1 MSAPI
6 DALTQTTDAQ
16 PLPVLGR
23 DVTVPLVTGGEVTYA
38 ALDYAASAPALQR
51 VWDDVAAYAP
61 YYGSVHR
68 GAGYLSQLSTD
79 LFENSRRAVAEF
91 LGCREDDQVV
101 FTRSTT
107 DSLNLLAAVLPAGCE
122 VFVFETEHHAS
133 LLPWR
138 DARVSYLNAPRTP
151 GEAVATLERALAARD
166 LKGPALVCVT
176 GASNV
181 TGELWP
187 VRELAAVAH
196 AHGAR
201 VVLDAAQLAPHHP
214 VDIAELDVDW
224 VAFSGHKLYAPFGSG
239 VLAGRADWLRDSE
252 PYLAGGGASRK
263 VARRSDGG
271 VDVEWHTTAARHEAG
286 SPNVI
291 GVYAIA
297 SACKALTEAGFDRL
311 VAREREL
318 VARVREG
325 LAEVPEVRVLSLFG
339 DDAPRVG
346 VISFVVDGWNSSHF
360 AAALSAEYGIGVRD
374 GLFCAHPLVR
384 TLLGG
389 DAGDPGSAARL
400 TPVPARGRSTR
411 SGSASGP
418 VRRTSTSSGSPG
430 PSGNSSGTAPAG
442 TTAPRTAVA
451 SPTAADARR
460 SGVEADRER
469 RFQVVLG
476 VGTER
481 HVRVRGLDARDLAD
495 AARDDVRQVVVPGD
509 PHHGDQIVG
518 AGDGEDLADAFQ
530 RRDGLG
536 DLGDPVD
543 AGLDEHD
550 RGDHG

>member
-1 MSAPI
+1 MSAFTAAADQSI
-6 DALTQTTDAQ
+6 CT
-16 PLPVLGR
+16 PLPVLGK

-79 LFENSRRAVAEF
+79 LFESSRVTVAEF
-91 LGCREDDQVV
+91 LGCRIEGDQVI

-107 DSLNLLAAVLPAGCE
+107 DSLNLLAAALPADCQ

-138 DARVSYLNAPRTP
+138 DARVTYLNAPRTP
-151 GEAVATLERALAARD
+151 AQAVATLERALADRD
-166 LKGPALVCVT
+166 PYGPALVCVT

-187 VRELAAVAH
+187 VKELAAAAH

-201 VVLDAAQLAPHHP
+201 IVLDAAQLAPHHP

-239 VLAGRADWLRDSE
+239 VLAGRSDWLRDAE

-263 VARRSDGG
+263 VARRTDGG

-291 GVYAIA
+291 GVYSIA
-297 SACKALTEAGFDRL
+297 SACKALTEAGFDGL
-311 VAREREL
+311 VAREQQL
-318 VARVREG
+318 VSTVRAG
-325 LAEVPEVRVLSLFG
+325 LAEVPEVKVLSLFG

-346 VISFVVDGWNSSHF
+346 VISFVVEGWNSSHF

-384 TLLGG
+384 TLLGSDPQDIG
-389 DAGDPGSAARL
+389 ECGAPEAEPGETSLNAIRVSFGAG
-400 TPVPARGRSTR
+400 TPDEHIERFVRAVKELVSEGAQWKYRTEDGRCVPDR
-411 SGSASGP
+411 
-418 VRRTSTSSGSPG
+418 
-430 PSGNSSGTAPAG
+430 GTA
-442 TTAPRTAVA
+442 
-451 SPTAADARR
+451 
-460 SGVEADRER
+460 
-469 RFQVVLG
+469 QV
-476 VGTER
+476 
-481 HVRVRGLDARDLAD
+481 
-495 AARDDVRQVVVPGD
+495 
-509 PHHGDQIVG
+509 
-518 AGDGEDLADAFQ
+518 
-530 RRDGLG
+530 
-536 DLGDPVD
+536 
-543 AGLDEHD
+543 
-550 RGDHG
+550 

>member
-1 MSAPI
+1 MSVITA
-6 DALTQTTDAQ
+6 AAAQ
-16 PLPVLGR
+16 SLCAPLPVLGR

-79 LFENSRRAVAEF
+79 LFENARKTVAGF
-91 LGCREDDQVV
+91 LDCRPDDQLI

-107 DSLNLLAAVLPAGCE
+107 DSLNLLAAALPADCH

-133 LLPWR
+133 LLPWK
-138 DARVSYLNAPRTP
+138 DARVTYLDAPRTP
-151 GEAVATLERALAARD
+151 RQAVETLERALADRSVSD
-166 LKGPALVCVT
+166 KEGHGPALVCVT

-187 VRELAAVAH
+187 VRELAAAAH

-201 VVLDAAQLAPHHP
+201 IVLDAAQLAPHHP
-214 VDIAELDVDW
+214 VSVRDLDVDW

-239 VLAGRADWLRDSE
+239 VLAGRADWLQAAE

-263 VARRSDGG
+263 VTRREDGG
-271 VDVEWHTTAARHEAG
+271 VAVEWHESAARHEAG

-291 GVYAIA
+291 GAYSIA
-297 SACKALTEAGFDRL
+297 SACKALTEAGFDTL
-311 VAREREL
+311 VARERHLIEK
-318 VARVREG
+318 VRAG

-384 TLLGG
+384 TLLGTDPQTQG
-389 DAGDPGSAARL
+389 ECGAPEAAPGEKSLNAIRVSFGAG
-400 TPVPARGRSTR
+400 TPDEHVERFVTAVRELVTDGAKWSYRTEDGRCVPAVS
-411 SGSASGP
+411 
-418 VRRTSTSSGSPG
+418 
-430 PSGNSSGTAPAG
+430 
-442 TTAPRTAVA
+442 
-451 SPTAADARR
+451 
-460 SGVEADRER
+460 
-469 RFQVVLG
+469 
-476 VGTER
+476 
-481 HVRVRGLDARDLAD
+481 
-495 AARDDVRQVVVPGD
+495 
-509 PHHGDQIVG
+509 
-518 AGDGEDLADAFQ
+518 
-530 RRDGLG
+530 
-536 DLGDPVD
+536 
-543 AGLDEHD
+543 
-550 RGDHG
+550 

>member
-1 MSAPI
+1 MSACPN
-6 DALTQTTDAQ
+6 AAATTASAVSVETGESADPCCAA

-23 DVTVPLVTGGEVTYA
+23 DVTVPLVTGGEVSYA

-79 LFENSRRAVAEF
+79 LFENSRATVAEF
-91 LGCREDDQVV
+91 LDCRPGDQVV

-107 DSLNLLAAVLPAGCE
+107 DSLNLLAQVIPADCQ

-138 DARVSYLNAPRTP
+138 DARVTYLNAPRTP
-151 GEAVATLERALAARD
+151 RQAVETLERALADRD
-166 LKGPALVCVT
+166 PYGPALVCVT

-187 VRELAAVAH
+187 VRELAAAAH

-201 VVLDAAQLAPHHP
+201 IVLDAAQLAPHHP
-214 VDIAELDVDW
+214 VSVSELDVDW

-239 VLAGRADWLRDSE
+239 VLAGRADWLQESE
-252 PYLAGGGASRK
+252 PYLAGGGASRT
-263 VARRSDGG
+263 VARRADGG

-291 GVYAIA
+291 GVYSIA

-311 VAREREL
+311 VAREQHL
-318 VARVREG
+318 IAKVREG

-384 TLLGG
+384 TLLGS
-389 DAGDPGSAARL
+389 DPQDPGECGAPEAA
-400 TPVPARGRSTR
+400 PGERSLNAIR
-411 SGSASGP
+411 VSFG
-418 VRRTSTSSGSPG
+418 
-430 PSGNSSGTAPAG
+430 AG
-442 TTAPRTAVA
+442 TP
-451 SPTAADARR
+451 DEH
-460 SGVEADRER
+460 VE
-469 RFQVVLG
+469 RF
-476 VGTER
+476 
-481 HVRVRGLDARDLAD
+481 
-495 AARDDVRQVVVPGD
+495 
-509 PHHGDQIVG
+509 VG
-518 AGDGEDLADAFQ
+518 AVKQLVREGAQWKYRTEDG
-530 RRDGLG
+530 RCV
-536 DLGDPVD
+536 P
-543 AGLDEHD
+543 D
-550 RGDHG
+550 RG

>member
-1 MSAPI
+1 MSVSAVPAVPAVAADPSVCAPL
-6 DALTQTTDAQ
+6 A
-16 PLPVLGR
+16 VLGR

-79 LFENSRRAVAEF
+79 LFENSRTTVAEF
-91 LGCREDDQVV
+91 LDCREDDQVV

-107 DSLNLLAAVLPAGCE
+107 DSLNLLAAALPAGCE

-138 DARVSYLNAPRTP
+138 DARVTYLDAPRTP
-151 GEAVATLERALAARD
+151 DEAVHTLERALADRD
-166 LKGPALVCVT
+166 PYGPALVCVT

-187 VRELAAVAH
+187 VRELAAAAH

-201 VVLDAAQLAPHHP
+201 IVLDAAQLAPHHP
-214 VDIAELDVDW
+214 VSVRELDVDW

-239 VLAGRADWLRDSE
+239 VLAGRSDWLREAE

-263 VARRSDGG
+263 VARRPKEAGGG
-271 VDVEWHTTAARHEAG
+271 VDVEWHDTAARHEAG

-291 GVYAIA
+291 GVYSIA
-297 SACKALTEAGFDRL
+297 AACKALTEAGFDEL
-311 VAREREL
+311 VARERYL
-318 VARVREG
+318 IRKVREG
-325 LAEVPEVRVLSLFG
+325 LAEVPAVRVLSLFG

-389 DAGDPGSAARL
+389 ETDEPGECGAPEAAPGEKSLNAIRVSFGAGTPDEHVERFVRAVKELVADGARWNYRTEDGRCVPDTSAA
-400 TPVPARGRSTR
+400 A
-411 SGSASGP
+411 
-418 VRRTSTSSGSPG
+418 
-430 PSGNSSGTAPAG
+430 
-442 TTAPRTAVA
+442 
-451 SPTAADARR
+451 
-460 SGVEADRER
+460 
-469 RFQVVLG
+469 
-476 VGTER
+476 
-481 HVRVRGLDARDLAD
+481 
-495 AARDDVRQVVVPGD
+495 
-509 PHHGDQIVG
+509 
-518 AGDGEDLADAFQ
+518 
-530 RRDGLG
+530 
-536 DLGDPVD
+536 
-543 AGLDEHD
+543 
-550 RGDHG
+550 

>member
-1 MSAPI
+1 MSVFTAAADQSI
-6 DALTQTTDAQ
+6 CA
-16 PLPVLGR
+16 PLPVLGK

-79 LFENSRRAVAEF
+79 LFESSRVTVAEF
-91 LGCREDDQVV
+91 LGCREGDQVI

-107 DSLNLLAAVLPAGCE
+107 DSLNLLAAAVPADCQ

-138 DARVSYLNAPRTP
+138 DARVTYLNAPRTP
-151 GEAVATLERALAARD
+151 AQAVATLERALADRD
-166 LKGPALVCVT
+166 PYGPALVCVT

-187 VRELAAVAH
+187 VKELAAAAH

-201 VVLDAAQLAPHHP
+201 IVLDAAQLAPHHP

-239 VLAGRADWLRDSE
+239 VLAGRSDWLRDAE

-263 VARRSDGG
+263 VARRTGGG

-291 GVYAIA
+291 GVYSIA
-297 SACKALTEAGFDRL
+297 SACKALTEAGFDSL
-311 VAREREL
+311 VAREQQL
-318 VARVREG
+318 VSEVRAG
-325 LAEVPEVRVLSLFG
+325 LAEVSEVKVLSLFG

-346 VISFVVDGWNSSHF
+346 VISFVVEGWNSSHF

-384 TLLGG
+384 TLLGSDPQDVG
-389 DAGDPGSAARL
+389 ECGAPEAEPGEKSLNAIRVSFGAG
-400 TPVPARGRSTR
+400 TPDEHVERFVRAVKELVSEGAQWKYRTEDGRCVPDR
-411 SGSASGP
+411 
-418 VRRTSTSSGSPG
+418 
-430 PSGNSSGTAPAG
+430 GTA
-442 TTAPRTAVA
+442 
-451 SPTAADARR
+451 
-460 SGVEADRER
+460 
-469 RFQVVLG
+469 Q
-476 VGTER
+476 
-481 HVRVRGLDARDLAD
+481 H
-495 AARDDVRQVVVPGD
+495 
-509 PHHGDQIVG
+509 
-518 AGDGEDLADAFQ
+518 
-530 RRDGLG
+530 
-536 DLGDPVD
+536 
-543 AGLDEHD
+543 
-550 RGDHG
+550 

>member
-1 MSAPI
+1 MSARP
-6 DALTQTTDAQ
+6 AATASVTAPRTDESADPCCAA

-79 LFENSRRAVAEF
+79 LFENSRATVAEF
-91 LGCREDDQVV
+91 LDCRPGDQVV

-107 DSLNLLAAVLPAGCE
+107 DSLNLLARVLPADCQ

-138 DARVSYLNAPRTP
+138 DARVTYLNAPRTP
-151 GEAVATLERALAARD
+151 QQAVETLERALADRD
-166 LKGPALVCVT
+166 PYGPALVCVT

-187 VRELAAVAH
+187 VKELAAAAH

-201 VVLDAAQLAPHHP
+201 IVLDAAQLAPHHP
-214 VDIAELDVDW
+214 VSVRELDVDW
-224 VAFSGHKLYAPFGSG
+224 IAFSGHKLYAPFGSG
-239 VLAGRADWLRDSE
+239 VLAGRADWFQDSE
-252 PYLAGGGASRK
+252 PYLAGGGASKK

-291 GVYAIA
+291 GVYSIA
-297 SACKALTEAGFDRL
+297 SACKALTEAGFDSL
-311 VAREREL
+311 VERERQL
-318 VARVREG
+318 IAKVREG
-325 LAEVPEVRVLSLFG
+325 LATVPEVRVLSLFG

-346 VISFVVDGWNSSHF
+346 VISFVVEGWNSSHF

-384 TLLGG
+384 TLLGS
-389 DAGDPGSAARL
+389 DPQDPGECGAPEAEPGERSLNAIRVSFGAG
-400 TPVPARGRSTR
+400 TPDEHVSRFVGAVRELVTEGAKWQYRTEAGRCVPA
-411 SGSASGP
+411 
-418 VRRTSTSSGSPG
+418 V
-430 PSGNSSGTAPAG
+430 
-442 TTAPRTAVA
+442 
-451 SPTAADARR
+451 
-460 SGVEADRER
+460 
-469 RFQVVLG
+469 
-476 VGTER
+476 
-481 HVRVRGLDARDLAD
+481 
-495 AARDDVRQVVVPGD
+495 
-509 PHHGDQIVG
+509 
-518 AGDGEDLADAFQ
+518 
-530 RRDGLG
+530 
-536 DLGDPVD
+536 
-543 AGLDEHD
+543 
-550 RGDHG
+550 

>member
-1 MSAPI
+1 MSVRLRTTATPASACVPACDCNAAPAGTGAPACACVCVSTGTGAPACACAGACVPACAGTGSAEPARTAAADTAAG
-6 DALTQTTDAQ
+6 DAPCCGA

-79 LFENSRRAVAEF
+79 LFESSRATVHAF
-91 LGCREDDQVV
+91 LDCREDDQVV

-107 DSLNLLAAVLPAGCE
+107 DSLNLLAGALPGGCE

-133 LLPWR
+133 LLPWT
-138 DARVSYLNAPRTP
+138 DARVTYLDAPRTP
-151 GEAVATLERALAARD
+151 QQAVRALESALSGRD
-166 LKGPALVCVT
+166 LGAPALVCVT

-187 VRELAAVAH
+187 VRELAAVSH

-201 VVLDAAQLAPHHP
+201 IVLDAAQLAPHHP
-214 VDIAELDVDW
+214 VSVRKLGVDW

-239 VLAGRADWLRDSE
+239 VLAGRADWLRDAE

-263 VARRSDGG
+263 VSRRAGGG

-297 SACKALTEAGFDRL
+297 SACRALTEAGFDAL
-311 VAREREL
+311 VDRERHL
-318 VARVREG
+318 VEKVLAG
-325 LAEVPEVRVLSLFG
+325 LAEVPGVRVLSLFG
-339 DDAPRVG
+339 GGTPSASGGRTPARVG
-346 VISFVVDGWNSSHF
+346 VVSFVVEGWNSSHL

-389 DAGDPGSAARL
+389 DPQQPGECGAPEGERGERGETGVRPAEGAGAPLNAIRVSFGAGTPDEHVERFVRAVGELVRDGARWSYR
-400 TPVPARGRSTR
+400 TEDGRCVPA
-411 SGSASGP
+411 
-418 VRRTSTSSGSPG
+418 V
-430 PSGNSSGTAPAG
+430 
-442 TTAPRTAVA
+442 
-451 SPTAADARR
+451 
-460 SGVEADRER
+460 
-469 RFQVVLG
+469 
-476 VGTER
+476 
-481 HVRVRGLDARDLAD
+481 
-495 AARDDVRQVVVPGD
+495 
-509 PHHGDQIVG
+509 
-518 AGDGEDLADAFQ
+518 
-530 RRDGLG
+530 
-536 DLGDPVD
+536 
-543 AGLDEHD
+543 
-550 RGDHG
+550 

>member
-1 MSAPI
+1 MSATAVTPASTTSA
-6 DALTQTTDAQ
+6 DAPA

-79 LFENSRRAVAEF
+79 LFENARRTVGEF
-91 LGCREDDQVV
+91 LDCRADDQVV

-107 DSLNLLAAVLPAGCE
+107 DSLNLLAAALPAGCE

-138 DARVSYLNAPRTP
+138 DARVTCLDAPRTP
-151 GEAVATLERALAARD
+151 GDAVDTLERALAARD
-166 LKGPALVCVT
+166 IHAPALVCVT

-187 VRELAAVAH
+187 VRELAAAAH

-214 VDIAELDVDW
+214 VSVQDLDVDW

-239 VLAGRADWLRDSE
+239 VLAGRADWLTAAE
-252 PYLAGGGASRK
+252 PYLAGGGASRR
-263 VARRSDGG
+263 VTRRADGG
-271 VDVEWHTTAARHEAG
+271 VDVEWHEGAARHEAG

-291 GVYAIA
+291 GAHAVA
-297 SACKALTEAGFDRL
+297 SACKALTEAGWDTL
-311 VAREREL
+311 VAREIHL
-318 VARVREG
+318 IDRVRAG
-325 LAEVPEVRVLSLFG
+325 LADVPEVRILSLFG
-339 DDAPRVG
+339 DAAPRVG
-346 VISFVVDGWNSSHF
+346 VLSFVVEGWNSSHF

-389 DAGDPGSAARL
+389 DPESQGECGAPEAAPGEKSLNAIRVSFGAG
-400 TPVPARGRSTR
+400 TPDEHVDRFVLAVRELVREGAKWEYRTQDGRCVPA
-411 SGSASGP
+411 
-418 VRRTSTSSGSPG
+418 V
-430 PSGNSSGTAPAG
+430 
-442 TTAPRTAVA
+442 
-451 SPTAADARR
+451 
-460 SGVEADRER
+460 
-469 RFQVVLG
+469 
-476 VGTER
+476 
-481 HVRVRGLDARDLAD
+481 
-495 AARDDVRQVVVPGD
+495 
-509 PHHGDQIVG
+509 
-518 AGDGEDLADAFQ
+518 
-530 RRDGLG
+530 
-536 DLGDPVD
+536 
-543 AGLDEHD
+543 
-550 RGDHG
+550 

>member
-1 MSAPI
+1 MSVALNAATTAAA
-6 DALTQTTDAQ
+6 DATVDPACAE
-16 PLPVLGR
+16 PLAVLGR

-79 LFENSRRAVAEF
+79 LFEQSRVTVAEF
-91 LGCREDDQVV
+91 LGCRPSDQVI

-107 DSLNLLAAVLPAGCE
+107 DSLNLLAAVIPTDCQ

-133 LLPWR
+133 LLPWTN
-138 DARVSYLNAPRTP
+138 AQVTYLNAPRTP
-151 GEAVATLERALAARD
+151 DEAVATLERALADRD
-166 LKGPALVCVT
+166 PYGPALVCVT

-187 VRELAAVAH
+187 VKELAAAAH

-201 VVLDAAQLAPHHP
+201 IVLDAAQLAPHHP
-214 VDIAELDVDW
+214 VSVQDLDVDW

-239 VLAGRADWLRDSE
+239 VLAGRADWLQEAE

-263 VARRSDGG
+263 VARREDGG

-291 GVYAIA
+291 GVYSIA
-297 SACKALTEAGFDRL
+297 SACKALNEAGFENL
-311 VAREREL
+311 VARERQL
-318 VARVREG
+318 IAKVREG
-325 LAEVPEVRVLSLFG
+325 LAEVPAVRVLSLFG

-384 TLLGG
+384 TLLGSEPQAQG
-389 DAGDPGSAARL
+389 ECGAPEAAPGERSLNAIRVSFGAG
-400 TPVPARGRSTR
+400 TPDEHVERFVRAVKELVADGAKWQYRTEEGRCVPA
-411 SGSASGP
+411 
-418 VRRTSTSSGSPG
+418 V
-430 PSGNSSGTAPAG
+430 
-442 TTAPRTAVA
+442 
-451 SPTAADARR
+451 
-460 SGVEADRER
+460 
-469 RFQVVLG
+469 
-476 VGTER
+476 
-481 HVRVRGLDARDLAD
+481 
-495 AARDDVRQVVVPGD
+495 
-509 PHHGDQIVG
+509 
-518 AGDGEDLADAFQ
+518 
-530 RRDGLG
+530 
-536 DLGDPVD
+536 
-543 AGLDEHD
+543 
-550 RGDHG
+550 

>member
-1 MSAPI
+1 MSTYPNAVATAAVTAPVAAPA
-6 DALTQTTDAQ
+6 DPACAE

-79 LFENSRRAVAEF
+79 LFEQSRATVAEF
-91 LGCREDDQVV
+91 LDCRPADQVV

-107 DSLNLLAAVLPAGCE
+107 DSLNLLAAVLPAGCQ

-133 LLPWR
+133 LLPWA
-138 DARVSYLNAPRTP
+138 DAQVTYLNAPRTP
-151 GEAVATLERALAARD
+151 AQAVETLERALADRTASIEEGY
-166 LKGPALVCVT
+166 GPALVCVT

-187 VRELAAVAH
+187 VKELAAAAH

-201 VVLDAAQLAPHHP
+201 IVLDAAQLAPHHP
-214 VDIAELDVDW
+214 VSVQELDVDW

-239 VLAGRADWLRDSE
+239 VLAGRADWLQQAE

-263 VARRSDGG
+263 VARRADGG

-291 GVYAIA
+291 GVYSIA
-297 SACKALTEAGFDRL
+297 SACKALTEAGFDSL
-311 VAREREL
+311 VARERHL
-318 VARVREG
+318 IAKVRSG
-325 LAEVPEVRVLSLFG
+325 LAEVPAVRILSLFG
-339 DDAPRVG
+339 DEAPRVG

-384 TLLGG
+384 TLLGSEPQAQG
-389 DAGDPGSAARL
+389 ECGAPEAAPGERSLNAIRVSFGAG
-400 TPVPARGRSTR
+400 TPDEHVDRFVRAVGELVADGAKWQYRTEEGRCVPA
-411 SGSASGP
+411 
-418 VRRTSTSSGSPG
+418 V
-430 PSGNSSGTAPAG
+430 
-442 TTAPRTAVA
+442 
-451 SPTAADARR
+451 
-460 SGVEADRER
+460 
-469 RFQVVLG
+469 
-476 VGTER
+476 
-481 HVRVRGLDARDLAD
+481 
-495 AARDDVRQVVVPGD
+495 
-509 PHHGDQIVG
+509 
-518 AGDGEDLADAFQ
+518 
-530 RRDGLG
+530 
-536 DLGDPVD
+536 
-543 AGLDEHD
+543 
-550 RGDHG
+550 

>member
-1 MSAPI
+1 MSASLNATAEHASAEHASV
-6 DALTQTTDAQ
+6 DAVCADTACVE

-23 DVTVPLVTGGEVTYA
+23 DVTVPLVTGGEVSYA

-79 LFENSRRAVAEF
+79 LFEQSRVTVAEF
-91 LGCREDDQVV
+91 LDCRPADQVI

-107 DSLNLLAAVLPAGCE
+107 DSLNLLAAALPADCR

-133 LLPWR
+133 LLPWGN
-138 DARVSYLNAPRTP
+138 ARVTYLNAPRTP
-151 GEAVATLERALAARD
+151 DEAVATLERALAGRD
-166 LKGPALVCVT
+166 PYGPALVCVT

-187 VRELAAVAH
+187 VRELAAAAH

-201 VVLDAAQLAPHHP
+201 IVLDAAQLAPHHP
-214 VDIAELDVDW
+214 VSVRELDVDW

-239 VLAGRADWLRDSE
+239 VLAGRADWLQEAE

-263 VARRSDGG
+263 VARREDGG

-291 GVYAIA
+291 GVYSIA
-297 SACKALTEAGFDRL
+297 SACRALTEAGFEGL
-311 VAREREL
+311 VARERQL
-318 VARVREG
+318 IAKVREG

-339 DDAPRVG
+339 DEAPRVG

-384 TLLGG
+384 TLLGSEPQAQG
-389 DAGDPGSAARL
+389 ECGAPEAAPGE
-400 TPVPARGRSTR
+400 RSLNAIR
-411 SGSASGP
+411 VSFG
-418 VRRTSTSSGSPG
+418 
-430 PSGNSSGTAPAG
+430 AG
-442 TTAPRTAVA
+442 TP
-451 SPTAADARR
+451 
-460 SGVEADRER
+460 
-469 RFQVVLG
+469 
-476 VGTER
+476 
-481 HVRVRGLDARDLAD
+481 
-495 AARDDVRQVVVPGD
+495 
-509 PHHGDQIVG
+509 
-518 AGDGEDLADAFQ
+518 
-530 RRDGLG
+530 
-536 DLGDPVD
+536 
-543 AGLDEHD
+543 DEHVD
-550 RGDHG
+550 RFVRAVRELVADGAKWNYRTEEGRCVPVS

>member
-1 MSAPI
+1 MSVSTAAVDQSI
-6 DALTQTTDAQ
+6 CA
-16 PLPVLGR
+16 PLPVLGA
-23 DVTVPLVTGGEVTYA
+23 DVTVPLVTGGDVTYA

-79 LFENSRRAVAEF
+79 LFESSRVTVAEF
-91 LGCREDDQVV
+91 LGCRADDQVV

-107 DSLNLLAAVLPAGCE
+107 DSLNLLAAALPAGCE

-138 DARVSYLNAPRTP
+138 DARVTYLDAPHTP
-151 GEAVATLERALAARD
+151 AQAVATLEEALAGRAPSPRSR
-166 LKGPALVCVT
+166 PALVCVT

-187 VRELAAVAH
+187 VKELAAAAH

-201 VVLDAAQLAPHHP
+201 IVLDAAQLAPHHP

-239 VLAGRADWLRDSE
+239 VLAGRTDWLRDAE

-263 VARRSDGG
+263 VARRADGG

-291 GVYAIA
+291 GVYSIA

-311 VAREREL
+311 VAREQQL
-318 VARVREG
+318 VSRVREG
-325 LAEVPEVRVLSLFG
+325 LADVPEVRVLSLFG

-346 VISFVVDGWNSSHF
+346 VISFVVEGWNSSHF

-384 TLLGG
+384 TLLGSEPQ
-389 DAGDPGSAARL
+389 DPGECGAPEAA
-400 TPVPARGRSTR
+400 PGERSLNAIR
-411 SGSASGP
+411 VSFG
-418 VRRTSTSSGSPG
+418 
-430 PSGNSSGTAPAG
+430 AG
-442 TTAPRTAVA
+442 TP
-451 SPTAADARR
+451 
-460 SGVEADRER
+460 
-469 RFQVVLG
+469 
-476 VGTER
+476 
-481 HVRVRGLDARDLAD
+481 
-495 AARDDVRQVVVPGD
+495 
-509 PHHGDQIVG
+509 
-518 AGDGEDLADAFQ
+518 
-530 RRDGLG
+530 
-536 DLGDPVD
+536 
-543 AGLDEHD
+543 DEHVERFLGAVRELVGKGARWTYRTEDGRCVPD
-550 RGDHG
+550 RGAAQV